1 MLCYFFLFKSANSLF
16 IYFCCLILIKKS
28 KRVNIFIIHKGRAS
42 MIMRTVSGFNSSAPT
57 LYRPPNG
64 PSQFVSSPLPS
75 LSHSQSSP
83 SSAQKDAAVNNSIS
97 TTQVDDSSSQFS
109 NTNDQ
114 VMMTPT
120 SIAPTS
126 PSDVSLVNNDTPSSS
141 SPSPT
146 RPHKPRDSPSTPKT
160 PKSSTRLG
168 DEFIA

>member
-1 MLCYFFLFKSANSLF
+1 
-16 IYFCCLILIKKS
+16 
-28 KRVNIFIIHKGRAS
+28 
-42 MIMRTVSGFNSSAPT
+42 MITRSVSGFNSSAPT

-64 PSQFVSSPLPS
+64 PSQFVASPLPS

-97 TTQVDDSSSQFS
+97 TTTQVDDLSSQFS

-120 SIAPTS
+120 SNAPTS
-126 PSDVSLVNNDTPSSS
+126 PSDVSLVNNDTPSLSS

-146 RPHKPRDSPSTPKT
+146 SPHKSRDSPSTPKT
-160 PKSSTRLG
+160 PKSATRLG
-168 DEFIA
+168 EEFIA